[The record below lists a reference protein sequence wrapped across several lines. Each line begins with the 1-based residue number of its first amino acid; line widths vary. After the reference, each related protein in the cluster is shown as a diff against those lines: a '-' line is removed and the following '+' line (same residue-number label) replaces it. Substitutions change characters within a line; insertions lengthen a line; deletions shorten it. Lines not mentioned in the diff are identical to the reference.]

1 MIHSVSLKKRSFATL
16 LEVLIALSLTTI
28 ILTTLSYFYLQI
40 DSLNRASERVQ
51 LESFKRRFLQYRLTQ
66 IMPKTLSF
74 KGKNREG
81 LSFFF
86 STTFSEGLFLQGT
99 ESLVFAYD
107 NCVNLDSTFA
117 AEVLARLYVDL
128 EGRFCLGIWPAPKRW
143 PADEMPP
150 MKKEILFEGVE
161 MLKFQFFIP
170 PDKGELKFLKKP
182 KASSPKGQQPGK
194 KPVEKQPPSVPL
206 LEDLTAVEPGPK
218 GSWVDV
224 WQKEYN
230 QSPAIVRIILTPKG
244 SKQPLIYVFPLPNCQ
259 RPIIY
264 DQ

>member
-1 MIHSVSLKKRSFATL
+1 MTHSIFRRRFATL

-28 ILTTLSYFYLQI
+28 ILTTLSFFYLQI
-40 DSLNRASERVQ
+40 DTLNRESERVQ
-51 LESFKRRFLQYRLTQ
+51 IESFKRRFLQYRLTQ
-66 IMPKTLSF
+66 IFPQTLTF
-74 KGKNREG
+74 KGRNEDI
-81 LSFFF
+81 SFFF
-86 STTFSEGLFLQGT
+86 SSTFSEGLFLQGT

-107 NCVNLDSTFA
+107 NCVNLDTTFA

-143 PADEMPP
+143 AENELPP

-170 PDKGELKFLKKP
+170 PNKGDLKFLEKSSDKKTEKVPP
-182 KASSPKGQQPGK
+182 KN
-194 KPVEKQPPSVPL
+194 PPAKEPPPQAISEEPP
-206 LEDLTAVEPGPK
+206 EGVEPSPE

-230 QSPAIVRIILTPKG
+230 QSPAIVRIILTP
-244 SKQPLIYVFPLPNCQ
+244 SNSEHPLIYVFPLPNCQ